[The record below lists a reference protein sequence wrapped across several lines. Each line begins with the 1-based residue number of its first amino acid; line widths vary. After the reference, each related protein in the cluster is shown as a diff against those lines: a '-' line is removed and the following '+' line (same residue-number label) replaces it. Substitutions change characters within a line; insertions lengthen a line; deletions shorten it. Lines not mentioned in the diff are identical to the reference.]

1 MGNFGKILIG
11 IAIVGL
17 LIYGAYYAYTNWW
30 GNENAD
36 KIVGKV
42 RGIAVEVVQNT
53 KEKLS
58 EAQATTG
65 EKIGAFIKE
74 KTGSIISSIGNS
86 ISNFGN
92 SIVGEKI
99 NITQNP
105 SPGGSSSINSSPQ
118 TVVLSGGVNSTTTQ
132 AAVGSNF
139 VLPPPFT
146 AIITKIN
153 TPLAFSINREV
164 NYSIDWADGIIEK
177 GKVLTGESVLV
188 SHEWKKQGDYNIVFA
203 ITDIKE
209 SRTYSFPV
217 RVYESR

>member
-1 MGNFGKILIG
+1 MANFGKILIG

-36 KIVGKV
+36 KTVGKV
-42 RGIAVEVVQNT
+42 KGIAVEAVQST
-53 KEKLS
+53 KDKLS

-65 EKIGAFIKE
+65 EKIGTLIKE
-74 KTGSIISSIGNS
+74 KTGSIISSIGDS
-86 ISNFGN
+86 ISNFGE

-99 NITQNP
+99 NPSQN
-105 SPGGSSSINSSPQ
+105 SSGGGSSINSSPQ
-118 TVVLSGGVNSTTTQ
+118 TVILSGGVNSTTTQ
-132 AAVGSNF
+132 AATGSNF
-139 VLPPPFT
+139 VLPPPFA

-164 NYSIDWADGIIEK
+164 NYSIDWADGMTEK
-177 GKVLTGESVLV
+177 GSVSVGNSVLV
-188 SHEWKKQGDYNIVFA
+188 SHEWKKQGDYTIIFTISDV
-203 ITDIKE
+203 KE

-217 RVYESR
+217 RVYNG

>member
-17 LIYGAYYAYTNWW
+17 FIYGAYYVYTNWW
-30 GNENAD
+30 GNENRD
-36 KIVGKV
+36 RTIGKV
-42 RGIAVEVVQNT
+42 KGIAVEAVQST

-74 KTGSIISSIGNS
+74 KTGSVISSIGNS
-86 ISNFGN
+86 ISNFGD
-92 SIVGEKI
+92 SIVGEKLD
-99 NITQNP
+99 TA
-105 SPGGSSSINSSPQ
+105 NSSPQ

-139 VLPPPFT
+139 VLPPPFA
-146 AIITKIN
+146 AIITKVN
-153 TPLAFSINREV
+153 APLAFSINREV
-164 NYSIDWADGIIEK
+164 NYSINWADGVIEK
-177 GKVLTGESVLV
+177 GNVLTGESVLV
-188 SHEWKKQGDYNIVFA
+188 SHEWKKQGDYNIVFT
-203 ITDIKE
+203 INDTKE